1 MLTSKHNRLRYI
13 LLLTIP
19 LSLSAFTHLWNPIGF
34 PYFVGDEGHYI
45 RRALYVLDQQDP
57 QEGARYDH
65 PYFGQLFLA
74 GIFKIIGYPD
84 SLNPVPGNVLST
96 QTLYMV
102 PRIIMGLLAVLDTF
116 IIYKICERLYT
127 RNKTIAFI
135 GSLLFA
141 VMPLTWLTR
150 RIYLDSLQLPLI
162 LLSILLAVYYYN
174 ASKIEDKNNKR
185 LVRGLNEFIDKR
197 TLLII
202 LSGITLGLAIFTKI
216 PTLAMIPVIAFL
228 VIGPNKSYI
237 EKVKALG
244 LWFIPVIL
252 IPGIWPAYALSV
264 DEYDNWYNGVFS
276 QAGREGIGLASI
288 QFLFKIDPFLVS
300 IGVIGLV
307 FAIFIKKDLFLLL
320 WIVPFLAFHTVV
332 PWTHHFHWLQILPAF
347 CISGA
352 VLINGIANMLG
363 KINSPRHESL
373 DNYPQEE
380 DTSSISFQRRVYGV
394 MRELYNIYRNY
405 KINSPSTT
413 FLAIVATTI
422 LVFGMISTTMLITS
436 NVNSSFFELVTFISQ
451 SLPEY
456 REKSVNFDKEVKS
469 KGFCLW
475 CTAPLNREIGDKVD
489 DKAEETNKDNKV
501 TEVGTHWIF
510 GTFWIPQYVYGK
522 DHSFKG
528 FFTNSSVE
536 TEKVLIVA
544 DSRLLDA
551 ISSENPENHIK
562 ELKSLYDNSTTL
574 AVFKENRPDYNE
586 NIYPYQSMSENRG
599 IGKIEVRAN
608 Y

>member
-1 MLTSKHNRLRYI
+1 
-13 LLLTIP
+13 
-19 LSLSAFTHLWNPIGF
+19 
-34 PYFVGDEGHYI
+34 
-45 RRALYVLDQQDP
+45 
-57 QEGARYDH
+57 
-65 PYFGQLFLA
+65 
-74 GIFKIIGYPD
+74 
-84 SLNPVPGNVLST
+84 
-96 QTLYMV
+96 
-102 PRIIMGLLAVLDTF
+102 
-116 IIYKICERLYT
+116 
-127 RNKTIAFI
+127 
-135 GSLLFA
+135 
-141 VMPLTWLTR
+141 MPLTWLTR

-185 LVRGLNEFIDKR
+185 LVPGLNEFIDKR

-216 PTLAMIPVIAFL
+216 PALAMIPVIAYL
-228 VIGPNKSYI
+228 VIGPNKRYI

-252 IPGIWPAYALSV
+252 IPAIWPAYAISV

-300 IGVIGLV
+300 IGVIGLI

-352 VLINGIANMLG
+352 VLINGIANMIG
-363 KINSPRHESL
+363 KINSARHESL

-405 KINSPSTT
+405 KINNPSTT

-456 REKSVNFDKEVKS
+456 REKSVNFDKEAKVKDFVC
-469 KGFCLW
+469 GVL
-475 CTAPLNREIGDKVD
+475 LRLIGRS
-489 DKAEETNKDNKV
+489 ETR
-501 TEVGTHWIF
+501 WIIKRKRPIKITRLPKWEPTGYLGLF
-510 GTFWIPQYVYGK
+510 GYPNMYMARTIVSRDFLL
-522 DHSFKG
+522 
-528 FFTNSSVE
+528 NSSVE

-551 ISSENPENHIK
+551 ISSTNPEEHIK

-574 AVFKENRPDYNE
+574 EIFEENRPDYDE